1 MDLRFNSQLLDLG
14 SCCVCDPEMKGRFE
28 NTLTLMAARQLRTQ
42 SWHNILPRR
51 SRCYGLGVVVNSYI
65 KGFLEGFKS
74 SGKEV
79 FYARLVKIQK
89 RKMKML
95 ICASVESP
103 ETTNMLSDSSSCLK
117 QQS

>member
-1 MDLRFNSQLLDLG
+1 MENCPLVSDLCNF
-14 SCCVCDPEMKGRFE
+14 
-28 NTLTLMAARQLRTQ
+28 
-42 SWHNILPRR
+42 LPSDVER
-51 SRCYGLGVVVNSYI
+51 GVVVNSYI
-65 KGFLEGFKS
+65 KGFLVGFKS

-103 ETTNMLSDSSSCLK
+103 EPANMLSDNSSCLK